1 MMSAR
6 IRFRLLVLSLFVLA
20 VLGGCAEK
28 PQSVSEGSGYPPL
41 SLPDTEVRSFKS
53 TVTGRE
59 YDLYI
64 RFPSSYEQY
73 TEQRYPVLYSLDG
86 QWDFKM
92 LDSIYGGLN
101 YDQFV
106 PEMIIVG
113 ITYSG
118 EDADYGALRAM
129 DYTPVQDQTIGGSG
143 GARRFQRCLKEEII
157 PLIERDYRAD
167 PEQRVLMGHSFGGTF
182 TLYSLFSEPELFF
195 GYVAA
200 SPAVTYGNRYA
211 FKQEVEYFAARQ
223 DLPVRLHLT
232 VGGEEALSYPVQ
244 QFMDVL
250 RERNYAGLVLETQVI
265 EGERHAGTKPEAFN
279 RGLRFIFGD

>member
-1 MMSAR
+1 MNSAR
-6 IRFRLLVLSLFVLA
+6 IRFSLLVLSLCVLA

-28 PQSVSEGSGYPPL
+28 PQTEAEGSDYPPL

-53 TVTGRE
+53 TITGRE

-64 RFPSSYEQY
+64 RFPSSYDRY

-101 YDQFV
+101 YDQVV
-106 PEMIIVG
+106 PEMLIVG

-118 EDADYGALRAM
+118 EDVDYESLRAM
-129 DYTPVQDQTIGGSG
+129 DYTPVQELTIGGSG
-143 GARRFQRCLKEEII
+143 GASRFQRCLKEEII

-167 PEQRVLMGHSFGGTF
+167 PEQRVLLGHSFGGTF
-182 TLYSLFSEPELFF
+182 TLYSMFSEPELFF

-211 FKQEVEYFAARQ
+211 FKQEEEYFAARQ

-232 VGGEEALSYPVQ
+232 VGEEESLAFPVQ

-250 RERNYAGLVLETQVI
+250 RGRNYAGLVLETRVV
-265 EGERHAGTKPEAFN
+265 EGERHSGVKPEAFN
-279 RGLRFIFGD
+279 RGLRFIFGE

>member
-1 MMSAR
+1 V
-6 IRFRLLVLSLFVLA
+6 FSLFVA
-20 VLGGCAEK
+20 TWLGGCAEHT
-28 PQSVSEGSGYPPL
+28 QAQTEGASYPPL
-41 SLPDTEVRSFKS
+41 SLPDTEVRSLKS
-53 TVTGRE
+53 TITGRE

-64 RFPSSYEQY
+64 RFPASYDENAGQK
-73 TEQRYPVLYSLDG
+73 YPVLYSLDG

-92 LDSIYGGLN
+92 LDSIYGGLY
-101 YDQFV
+101 YDGFV
-106 PEMIIVG
+106 PEMLIVG

-129 DYTPVQDQTIGGSG
+129 DYTPAQDQTIGGSG

-157 PLIERDYRAD
+157 PFIEQEYRAD

-200 SPAVTYGNRYA
+200 SPAVTFGNRYA
-211 FKQEVEYFAARQ
+211 FKQEEEYFAARQ

-232 VGGEEALSYPVQ
+232 VGGEEALAFPVQ

-250 RERNYAGLVLETQVI
+250 RGRNYAGLVLETQVI

-279 RGLRFIFGD
+279 RGLRFIFGE

>member
-1 MMSAR
+1 MAT
-6 IRFRLLVLSLFVLA
+6 RLRCVWYVIFTLA
-20 VLGGCAEK
+20 MALLGGCTQK
-28 PQSVSEGSGYPPL
+28 PQPVSEGSGYPPL

-53 TVTGRE
+53 TISGRE

-64 RFPSSYEQY
+64 RFPSSYERY

-101 YDQFV
+101 YDQYV

-118 EDADYGALRAM
+118 EDADYEALRAM
-129 DYTPVQDQTIGGSG
+129 DYTPVQDLTIRGSG
-143 GARRFQRCLKEEII
+143 GARRFLRCLKEEII
-157 PLIERDYRAD
+157 PLIEREYRAD
-167 PEQRVLMGHSFGGTF
+167 PQQRVLMGHSFGGTF

-200 SPAVTYGNRYA
+200 SPAVTYGDDYA
-211 FKQEVEYFAARQ
+211 FKQEEEYFAARQ

-232 VGGEEALSYPVQ
+232 VGSEESLAYPVE

-250 RERNYAGLVLETQVI
+250 RGRNYEGLVLETQVI
-265 EGERHAGTKPEAFN
+265 EGERHSGVKPEAFN
-279 RGLRFIFGD
+279 RGLRFIFGE

>member
-1 MMSAR
+1 MAAR
-6 IRFRLLVLSLFVLA
+6 LRCVWYVIIALLVA

-28 PQSVSEGSGYPPL
+28 PQAEVEGSGYPPL

-53 TVTGRE
+53 TITGRE

-64 RFPSSYEQY
+64 RFPSSYERY

-101 YDQFV
+101 YDQYV

-118 EDADYGALRAM
+118 EDADYEALRAM
-129 DYTPVQDQTIGGSG
+129 DYTPVQDLTIRGSG

-157 PLIERDYRAD
+157 PLIEREYRAD
-167 PEQRVLMGHSFGGTF
+167 PEQRVLMGHSYGGTF

-200 SPAVTYGNRYA
+200 SPAVTFGDDYA
-211 FKQEVEYFAARQ
+211 FKQEEEYFAARQ

-232 VGGEEALSYPVQ
+232 VGSEESLAYPVQ

-250 RERNYAGLVLETQVI
+250 RGRNYEGLVLETQVI
-265 EGERHAGTKPEAFN
+265 EGERHAGVKPEAFN